1 MNSKIKDEPL
11 HWSFWHPHQKLW
23 NWQLIATIK
32 RLGFFSPLTRLIIK
46 SIVELDT
53 FLLSIRI
60 LLVNKN
66 LNKSGY
72 SPNKSI
78 NYFDLGTHKKAE
90 ELNWVVEEVLS
101 KLPNPYKIFAFEA
114 NPDSYNIAINNC
126 NQIDELKLYNLALVN
141 KIPKSGQ
148 IKLFTCNNGLG
159 DSIYRTELDSFM
171 EVEAKRLSDVIK
183 NENVKLDES
192 INIIRMNIEGCEF
205 DVIENLIDN
214 DLIKYFD
221 GFYGMWDDVSKID
234 IERDRRF
241 RKVLKE
247 ANVYPFPFNGRD
259 MKHKRRKS
267 LINKSLRNSIMG
279 RDNRHNTK

>member
-11 HWSFWHPHQKLW
+11 YWSFWHPHQKLW
-23 NWQLIATIK
+23 NWQLIAIIK
-32 RLGFFSPLTRLIIK
+32 RLGCFYPLTRLIIK

-60 LLVNKN
+60 LLGNKN

-101 KLPNPYKIFAFEA
+101 KLPNPYKIYAFEA

-126 NQIDELKLYNLALVN
+126 NHINELKLYNLALVN
-141 KIPKSGQ
+141 KIPESGQ
-148 IKLFTCNNGLG
+148 IKLFRGGNGLG
-159 DSIYRTELDSFM
+159 DSIYRTEMNSFI
-171 EVEAKRLSDVIK
+171 EVKAKKLSEIIR
-183 NENVKLDES
+183 NENVELDGS
-192 INIIRMNIEGCEF
+192 INILRMNIEGCEF
-205 DVIENLIDN
+205 DVIENLIEN
-214 DLIKYFD
+214 DLIKHFD

-234 IERDRRF
+234 IERDRKF

-259 MKHKRRKS
+259 MMHKRRKI
-267 LINKSLRNSIMG
+267 LIRKSLENSILG
-279 RDNRHNTK
+279 R